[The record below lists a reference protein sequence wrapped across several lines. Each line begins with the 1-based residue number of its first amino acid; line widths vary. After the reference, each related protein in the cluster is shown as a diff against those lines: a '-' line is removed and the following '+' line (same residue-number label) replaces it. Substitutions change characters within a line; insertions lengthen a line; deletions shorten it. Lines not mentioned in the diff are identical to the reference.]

1 MTSLLHKTLLL
12 FFLSL
17 SSCIKEGVAEPQVQL
32 LVKNGTTTVEWEHI
46 EGSWMANQKDL
57 FINANGC
64 QNELFKLYLPGA
76 KDTGTY
82 KEISSRNIYFSDA
95 QEIPPKAAKGYI
107 RITHVDAYAING
119 NFEVTLESSNSPQ
132 ADVTLGGSFSLKYP
146 K

>member
-1 MTSLLHKTLLL
+1 MTPLLQKTLLL

-17 SSCIKEGVAEPQVQL
+17 SSCIKEDIAEPQVQL
-32 LVKNGTTTVEWEHI
+32 LVKHDNSKVEWEYI
-46 EGSWMANQKDL
+46 EGLWMASGKDL
-57 FINANGC
+57 FLNANGC

-82 KEISSRNIYFSDA
+82 KAVSSRNIYFSDA
-95 QEIPPKAAKGYI
+95 QEMPPKAAKGYI
-107 RITHVDAYAING
+107 RITHVDAYAIKG

-132 ADVTLGGSFSLKYP
+132 PDVTLGGSFSLEYP